1 VRDFRVRVGAGRWAD
16 AGYASSA
23 AIGRLLPYLRNQRTR
38 HGSGLLEPD
47 FEQNEATLADNEV
60 VVDTW

>member
-1 VRDFRVRVGAGRWAD
+1 MFAPIAR
-16 AGYASSA
+16 ASSA
-23 AIGRLLPYLRNQRTR
+23 YLRDQRAR

-60 VVDTW
+60 VVDT